1 VACCSLVTVKISW
14 DGAAPSL
21 TVLCPLRALRAG
33 HREDAA
39 WRDISSALSSQCV
52 SNHGVIVVVFV
63 GPGRCSTV
71 SHRLSPSPPPHR
83 RESCAQGTRR
93 MLRGGVRAALSSMLF
108 GCGVVVVV
116 FVGPGRC
123 STVPRRPHLPL
134 RVPGAG
140 YWRVCR
146 LGVMSPA
153 SSG

>member
-1 VACCSLVTVKISW
+1 M
-14 DGAAPSL
+14 
-21 TVLCPLRALRAG
+21 
-33 HREDAA
+33 E
-39 WRDISSALSSQCV
+39 
-52 SNHGVIVVVFV
+52 
-63 GPGRCSTV
+63 
-71 SHRLSPSPPPHR
+71 
-83 RESCAQGTRR
+83 
-93 MLRGGVRAALSSMLF
+93 VRAALSSMLF

-153 SSG
+153 SRRLKSESKYLSSIMLRRSCVGSKGLVGPERCSTVPRRPHLPLRVPGAGYWRVCRLGIMSPASSG